1 MKKVLYIIAGLILI
15 SDLIYGFVTDQ
26 KTGGFFGFEL
36 NIWIHRLIQLAL
48 IFLIGWSY
56 YRQVR
61 AKN

>member
-56 YRQVR
+56 YR
-61 AKN
+61 